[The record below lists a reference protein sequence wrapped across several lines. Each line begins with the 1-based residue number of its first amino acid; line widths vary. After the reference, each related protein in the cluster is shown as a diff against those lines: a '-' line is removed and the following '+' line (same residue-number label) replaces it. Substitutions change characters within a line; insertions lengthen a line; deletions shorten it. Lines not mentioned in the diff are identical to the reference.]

1 LHSALVEIPGIGEAS
16 ARMLLG
22 RFGSVAILRKATV
35 EELVRVVSR
44 AQAQRLVEFLHEALP
59 PRHDL

>member
-1 LHSALVEIPGIGEAS
+1 
-16 ARMLLG
+16 MLLG
-22 RFGSVAILRKATV
+22 RFGSVAILRKASV